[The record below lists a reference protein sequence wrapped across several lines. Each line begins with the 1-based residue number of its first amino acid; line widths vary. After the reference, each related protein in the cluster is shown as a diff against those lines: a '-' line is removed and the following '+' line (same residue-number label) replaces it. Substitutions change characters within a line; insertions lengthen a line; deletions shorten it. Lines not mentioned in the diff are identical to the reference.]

1 MRSVPIAAPVF
12 KLCRRTLIIREV
24 NFLRADLPLLRRDG
38 AVVGH
43 NLNTGG
49 SSRHAFLSTSAR
61 QPRAAREGCLAKG
74 RLNVSGGTGE
84 GVAYNRVRL

>member
-1 MRSVPIAAPVF
+1 MRSAPIAAPVF
-12 KLCRRTLIIREV
+12 KLCRRTITWEM
-24 NFLRADLPLLRRDG
+24 NFLPADLPLLQRDD
-38 AVVGH
+38 AVVSH